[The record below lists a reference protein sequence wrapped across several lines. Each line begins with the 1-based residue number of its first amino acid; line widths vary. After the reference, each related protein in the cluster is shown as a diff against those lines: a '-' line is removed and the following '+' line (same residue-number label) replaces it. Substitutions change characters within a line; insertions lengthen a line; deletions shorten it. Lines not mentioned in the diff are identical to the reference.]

1 MPLSEKTRIE
11 VYVPDVPTPAYQDLV
26 EELRREFTYAF
37 GGTTMVRGLSG
48 TYLSRTGLIIED
60 RMNLVYSDAD
70 LDFESDA
77 VLIGRYSEA
86 VQHAAYRAL
95 DEEAILV
102 AVHRIR
108 HSI

>member
-1 MPLSEKTRIE
+1 
-11 VYVPDVPTPAYQDLV
+11 
-26 EELRREFTYAF
+26 
-37 GGTTMVRGLSG
+37 
-48 TYLSRTGLIIED
+48 
-60 RMNLVYSDAD
+60 MNLVYSDAD